1 MRNEVIKEWLAT
13 LYDDAI
19 AEAKATI
26 ENERLWAKGSG
37 SEMEA
42 STHLQNIEIQ
52 EEYIEV
58 LENLKNEIK
67 N

>member
-1 MRNEVIKEWLAT
+1 MSNEIIKEWLAA

-26 ENERLWAKGSG
+26 GNERLWANGSG
-37 SEMEA
+37 SETEA
-42 STHLQNIEIQ
+42 SAHLQNIEIQ

-58 LENLKNEIK
+58 LENLKNEI
-67 N
+67 